1 LKGHTTL
8 KITVATSPALALHF
22 CLCAHSQTQVNA
34 PHDTHR
40 ATKEYPLIHWHPQE
54 ADKAYRRPEFV
65 SILHHGPQ
73 LIRAVARDHVHC
85 IDTRFS
91 LYIDIGHVAEEHE
104 RVDDGADGLVE
115 QELDEDVGL
124 AERRLGGVGLGAWL
138 FGRRRGGG
146 HVGRELVFEVAL
158 PDYVGWG
165 AEYAEERKLEDCG
178 IVECKGRLA
187 ACQLGTSQTGHC
199 ATAIRCLCT
208 MIWLA
213 QAHLKLC

>member
-1 LKGHTTL
+1 LKGNTTL
-8 KITVATSPALALHF
+8 NTTVTASRALASHSY
-22 CLCAHSQTQVNA
+22 LCAHSQTQVYA

-65 SILHHGPQ
+65 SVLHHGPQ

-85 IDTRFS
+85 VDTRFA
-91 LYIDIGHVAEEHE
+91 LCIDIAHVAEEHE
-104 RVDDGADGLVE
+104 RVDDSADGLVE

-124 AERRLGGVGLGAWL
+124 AERRLGGVGLGGWL

-165 AEYAEERKLEDCG
+165 AEYAEERKLEDCS
-178 IVECKGRLA
+178 IVERKGRLA
-187 ACQLGTSQTGHC
+187 TCQLGRSGN
-199 ATAIRCLCT
+199 
-208 MIWLA
+208 
-213 QAHLKLC
+213 